1 VGRRER
7 RKRLKLVAGL
17 AVAFGL
23 FGGGIALAAHATI
36 IGQSDN
42 TYNNGTYNTDQGE
55 VSVFQVLGGTHNVT
69 AKQSGPDGK
78 PLFRSLTITGGTT
91 SVDGTQYLTAGTY
104 QFFCSVHP
112 STMNATLVV
121 SGNGTPVPRPH
132 GDLKLLTKK
141 LSKARKRGLLVEID
155 MSAKIDGVN
164 MVAKLGRTIIARA
177 NALALASG
185 QQFEVLKLNKAGKNK
200 LSGRSKATV
209 QVSADIPFG
218 SPASAKGKL
227 K

>member
-1 VGRRER
+1 VGRRAN

-17 AVAFGL
+17 AVAFAV
-23 FGGGIALAAHATI
+23 FGSSIALAAHDTIVATSLN
-36 IGQSDN
+36 QY
-42 TYNNGTYNTDQGE
+42 TAPTYNTDQGE
-55 VSVFQVLGGTHNVT
+55 VVPFNVTGGTHNVT
-69 AKQSGPDGK
+69 AKGSGPDGK

-91 SVDGTQYLTAGTY
+91 SVNGTQYLTAGTY
-104 QFFCSVHP
+104 QFFCTVHP
-112 STMNATLVV
+112 SEMNATLVV

-132 GDLKLLTKK
+132 GDLKVLSKK
-141 LSKARKRGLLVEID
+141 LSKVRKKGLLVEID
-155 MSAKIDGVN
+155 MSAKIDGVS
-164 MVAKLGRTIIARA
+164 MVAKLGNTTIARA
-177 NALALASG
+177 NALALAAG